1 MKKNLLIIAAVLV
14 LALGGYKFYKYQ
26 KYNIPDAPE
35 TISLEDLQDEEKSE
49 EIAESLSEIKD
60 KVEVPDAEPA
70 MPPKTSTPPAT
81 LNIEIPFF
89 SQAPHGNWDY
99 PWQEACEEASILLV
113 ANAYQSMNLNT
124 DSFNSELLEIVDF
137 EKDYFGAY
145 EHTTVAQTM
154 EMIDKIYGLETKVHE
169 NPTFEDIQQILA
181 DGHLIVAP
189 FAGKLLGNP
198 YFRNGGPVYH
208 MLVIKGYDA
217 EKMQIVTH
225 DVGTRHGANYVYSWS
240 VIENALHD
248 WHDTDIE
255 LGAKKIIEVL
265 PE

>member
-1 MKKNLLIIAAVLV
+1 MRKNLLILATVLL

-35 TISLEDLQDEEKSE
+35 TISLEDLQDEEKAE
-49 EIAESLSEIKD
+49 ETSDGLSGIKD
-60 KVEVPDAEPA
+60 KVEVPDGEPSI
-70 MPPKTSTPPAT
+70 PPKISTPPAT

-113 ANAYQSMNLNT
+113 ANAYKSLNLNT
-124 DSFNSELLEIVDF
+124 DSFNAELLEIVDF

-169 NPTFEDIQQILA
+169 NPSFEDIQQILA

-208 MLVIKGYDA
+208 MMVIKGYDA
-217 EKMQIVTH
+217 DKMQIVTH

>member
-1 MKKNLLIIAAVLV
+1 MRKNLLILLAVIF
-14 LALGGYKFYKYQ
+14 LAFGSYKFYKYQ
-26 KYNIPDAPE
+26 KYNIPEAPE
-35 TISLEDLQDEEKSE
+35 TITLDDLNDEEKAE
-49 EIAESLSEIKD
+49 EIFDELEESKD
-60 KVEVPDAEPA
+60 KVEVPEGDPII
-70 MPPKTSTPPAT
+70 PPKPSVPPET

-89 SQAPHGNWDY
+89 SQAPQGNWDY

-113 ANAYQSMNLNT
+113 ANAYKAMNLNT
-124 DSFNSELLEIVDF
+124 DSFNSELLEIVDW

-145 EHTTVAQTM
+145 EHSTVAQTM

-169 NPTFEDIQQILA
+169 NPTFGDIQEIIA

-198 YFRNGGPVYH
+198 YFRNGGPNYH

-217 EKMQIVTH
+217 NKMQIVTH

>member
-1 MKKNLLIIAAVLV
+1 MRKNLLIIAIILI
-14 LALGGYKFYKYQ
+14 LALSGYKFYKYQ

-35 TISLEDLQDEEKSE
+35 TVSLEDLQDEE
-49 EIAESLSEIKD
+49 ILESLSETKE
-60 KVEVPDAEPA
+60 KVEVTDDEISVPPKTAEPA
-70 MPPKTSTPPAT
+70 ET

-124 DSFNSELLEIVDF
+124 DTFNQELLTIVDW

-145 EHTTVAQTM
+145 EHTSVAQTM
-154 EMIDKIYGLETKVHE
+154 EMIDKLYGLETKVHE
-169 NPTFEDIQQILA
+169 NPTFEDIQKILA

-198 YFRNGGPVYH
+198 FFKNGGPTYH

-217 EKMQIVTH
+217 DKMQIVTH
-225 DVGTRHGANYVYSWS
+225 DVGTSHGSNYVYSWS

-255 LGAKKIIEVL
+255 LGAKKIIEVI